1 MDLLPY
7 CTYPPMSREQA
18 IGLSDVAGSL
28 REVVI
33 LALRARV
40 DVEAREMLVGAVG
53 VDAAEGMVEFW
64 RDEWIADT

>member
-1 MDLLPY
+1 
-7 CTYPPMSREQA
+7 MSREQA

-40 DVEAREMLVGAVG
+40 DGEAREMLAGAVG
-53 VDAAEGMVEFW
+53 VDAAEGVVEFW
-64 RDEWIADT
+64 RDEWVADT